1 MKNIFALYCFLDSLC
16 DIIKVQREKHPKKEN
31 SKKLMQKAERQ
42 VFKMNAEMNFE
53 RKTIVDETKEQG
65 LVSEN
70 CNCSIFTMSTVVCG
84 VLLAVGA
91 VAYAL
96 FTM

>member
-1 MKNIFALYCFLDSLC
+1 M
-16 DIIKVQREKHPKKEN
+16 
-31 SKKLMQKAERQ
+31 
-42 VFKMNAEMNFE
+42 MNAEMNFE
-53 RKTIVDETKEQG
+53 RKTIVDETQEQG